1 MHALV
6 QAVGALI
13 VALATAAFAHFGVA
27 VKDEPPR
34 TQPSVVRKI
43 PVVAA
48 AQPAI
53 RCTHPDTRRI

>member
-27 VKDEPPR
+27 VKDAPEPSPR
-34 TQPSVVRKI
+34 SVVRKI
-43 PVVAA
+43 PVAA
-48 AQPAI
+48 AQPALPCI
-53 RCTHPDTRRI
+53 RDDAHRI